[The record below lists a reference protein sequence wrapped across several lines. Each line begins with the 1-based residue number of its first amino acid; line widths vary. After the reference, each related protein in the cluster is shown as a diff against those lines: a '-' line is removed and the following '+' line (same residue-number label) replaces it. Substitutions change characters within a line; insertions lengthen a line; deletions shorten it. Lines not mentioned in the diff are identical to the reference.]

1 MTRTRHLIAL
11 SMLAGVAVGAIA
23 VQGLHAQV
31 KPPSYVVV
39 DFEAI
44 TNSEAERANSG
55 RSNQAAAD
63 VLKPFGGRQLARTE
77 AITPLDGTP
86 PKRFIILAF
95 ESREKAEAW
104 YNSPGQKKV
113 NATRLLS
120 TKSRAFIIEG
130 LE

>member
-11 SMLAGVAVGAIA
+11 SMVAGVVVGAIA
-23 VQGLHAQV
+23 VQGLHAQA

-39 DFEAI
+39 DFDAI
-44 TNSEAERANSG
+44 TNPGAEQANSG
-55 RSNQAAAD
+55 RSNQAAGD

-77 AITPLDGTP
+77 KITSLDGTA

-95 ESREKAEAW
+95 ESPEKAQAW
-104 YNSPGQKKV
+104 YNSPEQKKV
-113 NATRLLS
+113 NAIRLQN
-120 TKSRAFIIEG
+120 TKSRAFIVEG